1 MQRTYET
8 TIDMGDLGDQPV
20 TVIYDWQPY
29 EAGSYWQP
37 EVPEDFDI
45 TDIKWGSLSILSLVS
60 DAAIEAIE
68 TEMKELENDND

>member
-1 MQRTYET
+1 MQRTHET
-8 TIDMGDLGDQPV
+8 TLDMGDLGDQPV
-20 TVIYDWQPY
+20 TVYYDWQPY

-45 TDIKWGSLSILSLVS
+45 TDIKWGKLSILSLVS

-68 TEMKELENDND
+68 TEMKERKNDDD